1 MKKLIFSFLS
11 VLIPL
16 FVIAQQN
23 EGLFSQANEAYN
35 KGDYA
40 KSVELYETVEKT
52 GNISAN
58 LYFNLANSYYKM
70 QKVAPSIYNYEKA
83 LELAPNDKDI
93 LTNYSFAKNTR
104 IDKIDVLPQGFL
116 SRLYKK
122 LITLF
127 KVDTWAW
134 LSVGLMFVFAICFV
148 VFYRAISSMQRKV
161 FFAGWTF
168 SLFLGVFCM
177 IFAFLT
183 TSNAIKNRFG
193 IVYAN
198 EIKVQGEPNLRSE
211 KLFTLHEGTKVKIL
225 DEVNDWNKIKLTD
238 GKTGWLPKKQ
248 IKEL

>member
-11 VLIPL
+11 VLLPL
-16 FVIAQQN
+16 FVVAQQN
-23 EGLFSQANEAYN
+23 EVLFSQANEAYN

-40 KSVELYETVEKT
+40 KSIELYETIEKT
-52 GNISAN
+52 GNVSAN

-83 LELAPNDKDI
+83 LELTPNDKDI
-93 LTNYSFAKNTR
+93 QTNYSFAKSTR

-134 LSVGLMFVFAICFV
+134 LSVGLMFMFAICFV
-148 VFYRAISSMQRKV
+148 VFYRAVSSAQRKM

-168 SLFLGVFCM
+168 SLFLSVFCM
-177 IFAFLT
+177 LFAFLT
-183 TSNAIKNRFG
+183 ASYTVNNRFG
-193 IVYAN
+193 IVYVS
-198 EIKVQGEPNLRSE
+198 EIKVQSEPNLRSE
-211 KLFTLHEGTKVKIL
+211 KLFTLHEGTKVKL
-225 DEVNDWNKIKLTD
+225 LEEVDNWKKIKLTD
-238 GKTGWLPKKQ
+238 GKVGWLPKKQ
-248 IKEL
+248 VKEL